1 MSTLLD
7 VLHKRPS
14 RAQLA
19 AAAEA
24 PAVAEPPAAPSPEA
38 TLDLAL
44 EGDAA
49 GDTQGFSRR
58 WTDEP
63 AAPAAAPSVAEP
75 VPPPASA
82 SAATLA
88 LPSAAGLRVG
98 PVAVVAIAAL
108 ACAGW
113 LAWQYFRSP
122 GADAPVVEEE
132 TAVAVPETPA
142 AIQAAAPAASARST
156 TRRRRDRA
164 ADSGPAQ
171 PEGTTLAWYDQPAL
185 PADAAA
191 EAQPPAVA
199 PEAEIRI
206 TRGSRPDPVYARL
219 DAAYQAM
226 VAGDAA
232 AAELAYREVLSANA
246 DNIDALLGLGTLAA
260 RAGRT
265 AEAQEQ
271 FRRVRQLDPKNAAA
285 AAALAALPG
294 AAAIGA
300 GESQLKGMLAEQP
313 GSAGLHF
320 ALALRYVAED
330 RWPDAQLEFFE
341 AVRHAPRNPDYAFN
355 LAVSL
360 DRLGQAQPAASYYQR
375 AIELAGGSQQF
386 DVEVAKARLASLRGP
401 GG

>member
-19 AAAEA
+19 AAAET
-24 PAVAEPPAAPSPEA
+24 PAADEPLAAPPPEA

-44 EGDAA
+44 EDDAA

-58 WTDEP
+58 WTDQP
-63 AAPAAAPSVAEP
+63 AAPAAAPSAAQ
-75 VPPPASA
+75 PAPTFTS
-82 SAATLA
+82 SAAPIPA
-88 LPSAAGLRVG
+88 LPFATGLHVG

-113 LAWQYFRSP
+113 LAWQYYRSP
-122 GADAPVVEEE
+122 GAAAPVVVEE
-132 TAVAVPETPA
+132 TAVAAPETPA
-142 AIQAAAPAASARST
+142 AIQAAAPAAPARNT
-156 TRRRRDRA
+156 TQSRA
-164 ADSGPAQ
+164 ARAGVSGPAQ
-171 PEGTTLAWYDQPAL
+171 PEGTLAWYDQPAL

-191 EAQPPAVA
+191 EAQPPAAA

-232 AAELAYREVLSANA
+232 AAELAYREVLAASA

-260 RAGRT
+260 RAGRM

-320 ALALRYVAED
+320 ALALRFVAED

-341 AVRHAPRNPDYAFN
+341 AVRHAPRNPDFAYN

-375 AIELAGGSQQF
+375 AIDLASGSQQF

>member
-24 PAVAEPPAAPSPEA
+24 PAVDELPAAPQPEA

-44 EGDAA
+44 DGDAA

-63 AAPAAAPSVAEP
+63 AAPVAAQPAAEP
-75 VPPPASA
+75 VPAPAP
-82 SAATLA
+82 AAAPALA
-88 LPSAAGLRVG
+88 LPSATGLHFG

-108 ACAGW
+108 ACGGW
-113 LAWQYFRSP
+113 LTWQYFRSP
-122 GADAPVVEEE
+122 GAAAPVVEEE
-132 TAVAVPETPA
+132 TADAAPETPA
-142 AIQAAAPAASARST
+142 AIQAAAPAAPARST
-156 TRRRRDRA
+156 TRRRRDGPA
-164 ADSGPAQ
+164 VSGPAQ
-171 PEGTTLAWYDQPAL
+171 PEGTLAWYDQPAL
-185 PADAAA
+185 GADAAA
-191 EAQPPAVA
+191 EAQPPAAA

-226 VAGDAA
+226 VAGATA
-232 AAELAYREVLSANA
+232 AAELAYREVLAANA

-294 AAAIGA
+294 AATMGA

-375 AIELAGGSQQF
+375 AIDLAGGSQQF

>member
-24 PAVAEPPAAPSPEA
+24 PAVDESPAAPSPEA

-58 WTDEP
+58 WTDES
-63 AAPAAAPSVAEP
+63 AAPAAAPSAAEP
-75 VPPPASA
+75 VLPPASA
-82 SAATLA
+82 SAPTLA
-88 LPSAAGLRVG
+88 LPSAAGLHVG
-98 PVAVVAIAAL
+98 PVAVIAIAAL
-108 ACAGW
+108 VCGGW
-113 LAWQYFRSP
+113 LAWQYYRSP
-122 GADAPVVEEE
+122 GAAAPVVEEE
-132 TAVAVPETPA
+132 TTVAPAETSA
-142 AIQAAAPAASARST
+142 TIQAAAPAAPAPST
-156 TRRRRDRA
+156 ARRRRDA
-164 ADSGPAQ
+164 AAASAPA
-171 PEGTTLAWYDQPAL
+171 PSAEAPAWYDQPAL
-185 PADAAA
+185 PADATEVQAA
-191 EAQPPAVA
+191 AAA
-199 PEAEIRI
+199 PETEIRI
-206 TRGSRPDPVYARL
+206 TRGSRPDPVFARL

-232 AAELAYREVLSANA
+232 AAELAYREVLAAHA

-260 RAGRT
+260 HAGRT

-360 DRLGQAQPAASYYQR
+360 DRLGQSQPAASYYQR

>member
-19 AAAEA
+19 AAAET
-24 PAVAEPPAAPSPEA
+24 PAADEPLAAPPPEA

-44 EGDAA
+44 EDDAA

-58 WTDEP
+58 WTDQP
-63 AAPAAAPSVAEP
+63 AAPAAAPSAAQ
-75 VPPPASA
+75 PAPTSTS
-82 SAATLA
+82 SAAPIPA
-88 LPSAAGLRVG
+88 LPFATGLHVG

-113 LAWQYFRSP
+113 LAWQYYRSP
-122 GADAPVVEEE
+122 GAAAPVVEEE
-132 TAVAVPETPA
+132 TAVAAPEAPA
-142 AIQAAAPAASARST
+142 AIQAAAPAAPARNT
-156 TRRRRDRA
+156 TQSRA
-164 ADSGPAQ
+164 ARAAVSGPAQ
-171 PEGTTLAWYDQPAL
+171 PDGALAWYDQPAL
-185 PADAAA
+185 PADLTEAEPPAAA
-191 EAQPPAVA
+191 
-199 PEAEIRI
+199 PETEIRI

-232 AAELAYREVLSANA
+232 AAELAYREVLAASA

-260 RAGRT
+260 RAGRM

-320 ALALRYVAED
+320 ALALRFVAED

-341 AVRHAPRNPDYAFN
+341 AVRHAPRNPDFAYN

-375 AIELAGGSQQF
+375 AIDLASGSQQF

>member
-19 AAAEA
+19 AAAEV
-24 PAVAEPPAAPSPEA
+24 PAVDELPAAPSPEA
-38 TLDLAL
+38 TLNLAL

-63 AAPAAAPSVAEP
+63 AAPAAASPVAGA
-75 VPPPASA
+75 VPASA
-82 SAATLA
+82 SALA
-88 LPSAAGLRVG
+88 LPSAAGLHLG
-98 PVAVVAIAAL
+98 PMAVIAIAAL
-108 ACAGW
+108 VCAGW
-113 LAWQYFRSP
+113 LAWQYYRSP
-122 GADAPVVEEE
+122 GTAAPVLEEETTVAPADAP
-132 TAVAVPETPA
+132 PA
-142 AIQAAAPAASARST
+142 AQAAAPAAPARST
-156 TRRRRDRA
+156 ARRRKATA
-164 ADSGPAQ
+164 AASIAEQ
-171 PEGTTLAWYDQPAL
+171 PEGAPAWYDQPAL
-185 PADAAA
+185 PADATEVQAA
-191 EAQPPAVA
+191 AAA
-199 PEAEIRI
+199 PEAAIRI
-206 TRGSRPDPVYARL
+206 TRGSTPDPVFARL

-226 VAGDAA
+226 VAGDTA
-232 AAELAYREVLSANA
+232 AAELAYREVLAANA

-260 RAGRT
+260 HAGRT

-294 AAAIGA
+294 EAAIGA

-360 DRLGQAQPAASYYQR
+360 DRLGQSQPAASYYQR